1 MGKRSEEEL
10 SPVLIKAREEYAEK
24 QKREPNSV
32 VNLRNSLR
40 DRNARRAFNK
50 MFNADGSFTD
60 EGKRDFDRF
69 KKLPFLVDGS
79 QSYYVYSSDSVDLFK
94 FLCFY
99 ILKEKKFR
107 QIKKQKE
114 FEKAGKDLSKVREEV
129 FNLMPVVTFI
139 STFVQEEVNPTQ
151 ADSNWGD
158 SHGTI
163 MVFYIPN
170 SSLYGN
176 QMAFYASVV
185 KNYIAMKKHVDEQ
198 VIVLAEAEFDEFTA
212 ASSFPIINLHTGK
225 ITVNTKVITKENNDG
240 KKDLTGESTTAF
252 STVRTAGGEIV

>member
-24 QKREPNSV
+24 QKKEPDSV
-32 VNLRNSLR
+32 VNFRNSLI
-40 DRNARRAFNK
+40 DKNARKAFNK
-50 MFNADGSFTD
+50 MFNIDGSFTE
-60 EGKRDFDRF
+60 EGKKDFERF
-69 KKLPFLVDGS
+69 KKIPFSVDGS
-79 QSYYVYSSDSVDLFK
+79 ECYYVYSTNSIDLFK

-99 ILKEKKFR
+99 ILKEKKYR
-107 QIKKQKE
+107 QLLRVKE
-114 FEKAGKDLSKVREEV
+114 LEKLGKNIDRAKDDV

-151 ADSNWGD
+151 VESNWGD

-185 KNYIAMKKHVDEQ
+185 KNYIAMKKCVDEQ

-225 ITVNTKVITKENNDG
+225 ISLNTRVIDTSSSDVSLPN
-240 KKDLTGESTTAF
+240 S
-252 STVRTAGGEIV
+252 STVSSNRVNGELT